1 MWGLCEPGQKCISCT
16 VSLALPWRKRELEIK
31 EFFFCLFGQ
40 PVSAHPAS
48 RVPRAEPGAG
58 VVMSSRELC
67 HSHRLCSDVTRLVG
81 LPPPGRAGPL
91 GSQTCLPG
99 VGTPVLHDRGR
110 GAHVALWM
118 SLASGEMAPEDPSCK
133 PRMPACQ
140 PRSGH
145 PRLSLHRLGGSGSRD
160 LKTFLCF
167 IYFTTQVVTCVT

>member
-31 EFFFCLFGQ
+31 EFFFVYSVSGVCPPRLLGSQGRTRRWGCHVLQGALSQPQALF
-40 PVSAHPAS
+40 SCHEAS
-48 RVPRAEPGAG
+48 GAPTPGG
-58 VVMSSRELC
+58 
-67 HSHRLCSDVTRLVG
+67 
-81 LPPPGRAGPL
+81 AGPL

-118 SLASGEMAPEDPSCK
+118 ALASGEMAPEDPSCK

-145 PRLSLHRLGGSGSRD
+145 PRLSLHGLGGSGSRD

-167 IYFTTQVVTCVT
+167 ICFTTQVVTCVT